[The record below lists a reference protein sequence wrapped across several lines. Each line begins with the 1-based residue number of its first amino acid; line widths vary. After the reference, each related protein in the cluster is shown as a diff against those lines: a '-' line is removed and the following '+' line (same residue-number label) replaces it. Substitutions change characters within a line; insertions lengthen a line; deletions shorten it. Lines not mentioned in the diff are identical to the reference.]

1 MSPGDTVSPRLGI
14 RAEFERMA
22 NGRWVATIPGVPETR
37 VVGYGWSRHEAA
49 VGLTVRALHIMADR
63 FQRGELEVK
72 DEPAGI
78 IDLADSLSAML
89 TEFAGSHTP
98 NAETIAAIEEL
109 ESGGGERCDTAFNRD
124 YKKLKLGGRHDIDS
138 VLPHVVAMLRRDDPL
153 DSIWRDHALCG
164 EWKDY
169 RECNLCPDLLLIYQ
183 KSGSFLLLV
192 RLGSRSE
199 LF

>member
-1 MSPGDTVSPRLGI
+1 MSPGDTASSRLDI

-183 KSGSFLLLV
+183 KSGSFFLLV